1 MYFFPKV
8 TYILLIFFDYD
19 NQCNKHLTT
28 VFLFLMVSTQK
39 EFLYYFFLEILI
51 LFFQFYCDI
60 MDIEHCI
67 I

>member
-28 VFLFLMVSTQK
+28 GFLFLMVSTQK
-39 EFLYYFFLEILI
+39 EFLYYFSWKF
-51 LFFQFYCDI
+51 
-60 MDIEHCI
+60 
-67 I
+67 